1 MNERIDPRTEPGNPA
16 YNPAA
21 VSTPA
26 SRAMTTTE
34 KRDYCS
40 NCQDSTMH
48 TTIPGKNF
56 LPGSRVC
63 HDCMHSTPLGDDSVM
78 RRVSS
83 SMAGRRDRKVVA
95 ELTPPK
101 LEFMPLEHNL
111 EVEHHQAMRAKVPG
125 GWLLVM
131 GDSQPLYI
139 PDPDNTWHSSIHPG
153 GKQGAG

>member
-21 VSTPA
+21 VSKPSPA
-26 SRAMTTTE
+26 PSE

-48 TTIPGKNF
+48 TMIPGKNS

-63 HDCMHSTPLGDDSVM
+63 HECMHSSPLGDDSVM
-78 RRVSS
+78 RRVKS
-83 SMAGRRDRKVVA
+83 SMAGRRDSKIIA
-95 ELTPPK
+95 DMTPPK
-101 LEFMPLEHNL
+101 LDFVPIETNS
-111 EVEHHQAMRAKVPG
+111 EHHEAMRAKVPG
-125 GWLLVM
+125 GWLLVL
-131 GDSQPLYI
+131 GDSQPIYI
-139 PDPDNTWHSSIHPG
+139 PDPGNTWHSLIHPG